1 MKLRKILACVVSVAM
16 ALSLMP
22 AIGITASAADVTA
35 TRITEY
41 GWDFDG
47 GAATSEPYLVSW
59 SNNRHPLASFRI
71 DGFDKTATGAV
82 ARLSFNSV
90 LNNGTGGATTGTIYS
105 IDPAAI
111 EAKTQSALSEAVANK
126 VKLGTVYV
134 GANGTVTT
142 DNLDITDCVTSD
154 GKIGIYLSNREEDGC
169 YSYGIST
176 LTNFQLEVETGTV
189 TSVNICT
196 VISDDET
203 GDAAYIDQYPVG
215 NLIAGS
221 TYNYTGTTDPI
232 IQGNEIY
239 VFDEERSVLSTVVAE
254 DGSSA
259 INLVYK
265 KYDSSNTFSG
275 YEVEDEG
282 AWCWFADPRS
292 ISYKNADGSIDIS
305 ILGYID
311 VHGNIK
317 ATQTDYNTNT
327 VEEVLIRSNIQ
338 PDDHNNPTFLVL
350 PDERIIVFY
359 SRHTDEKCFW
369 YRVTKEKGD
378 LTTLG
383 EEKCLATS
391 DATTYPSPFLMENDP
406 EHIYLCWRG
415 INWHPTIAKLDIPD
429 EDGNTKFVYGP
440 YQMVQSTGARPYA
453 KYASNG
459 VDKIYVTYTT
469 GHPDNEQPNW
479 VYFNAIN
486 IADMTLEDVSGNTLS
501 TIADG
506 PLGVNKT
513 DYSQSYIVDTAPG
526 DMRDWVW
533 QAAIGEDGKPVI
545 AMVRISGGK
554 TSHDYYYVKWNGEA
568 WTATFLANGGGSFHQ
583 SSGLEMCY
591 SGGMAIDP
599 DNTSIIYCSVPVEG
613 VFGTVY
619 EIIKY
624 TMSEDGT
631 EVIATE
637 PITKNSLKNNVRPF
651 VIPDSEGRDIRL
663 IWMHGDYYDWIVSKD
678 YTTQGYCTA
687 VMAENPL
694 PAKEA
699 QTDDALVS
707 EDYSSIGG
715 AFVSTT
721 ETANLIEASV
731 SGEFTVSADVYLEED
746 GQILDLGSVQLGVET
761 RDTQY
766 GAAETGNRRRVILTV
781 NGMEYVTSN
790 VYGTSDCW
798 KTFDRGTGGNY
809 GVSDYDG
816 YVNLTL
822 TYDGKYL
829 TLYRDGLID
838 AKTEASALY
847 VDDVK
852 VGGFGGY
859 AANVAVYERA
869 LSHDDVK
876 ALADAEYVVEEPSA
890 EGSVE
895 VTCSYVD
902 IDGSELLP
910 SKTITLNAGTD
921 IYNFKPDSQIVT
933 DEGIFALDEELS
945 VLEGTDV
952 TAVYYMTS
960 KFVGENLI
968 TNGSFEDEDG
978 NFSVEGWYSPSSGET
993 IGSPYETNYFYA
1005 VGTDSVITEGKVSAS
1020 SNEIPDGQWALG
1032 TRWNDGA
1039 NGLCSIKR
1047 SVAVESGKTYYVS
1060 YKIKNKNDDADGGYI
1075 RTSLIANPATITG
1088 DTNAAEEANIT
1099 NAGTVG
1105 REWKT
1110 VERIFTSTDDTDNVL
1125 FWFRWLGEGNNTGN
1139 GPYWYFDDFKLY
1151 EIQDVEVVNITFD
1164 GISEKSYGTVELG
1177 EEGDLPEDVAGYC
1190 IVSADGTERFVPEGT
1205 EEVSEG
1211 DIITTA
1217 PVNILTLSGAQVRY
1231 GGGLDED
1238 GKISE
1243 GNGIR
1248 FVATVDRSSLTAAKI
1263 VEYGIEITAE
1273 GADKA
1278 VEIPAEKWQDEE
1290 ETIFTV
1296 ALTNLGIQNYNR
1308 GYTAR
1313 AYIVVKY
1320 DSGEERKIYSSS
1332 ETSRSIYQVAAGL
1345 LTSGEISDGY
1355 GVRQDGDMLYNV
1367 LNAYVNMVGIR
1378 LTYDY
1383 ADTFSMNE
1391 DGNGAYSGTVLF
1403 DVSSEKKS
1411 DGVYSITVA
1420 PVTENVKYSAKIM
1433 SYWQEF
1439 VRINNNH
1446 STVAENISDVVY
1458 NDDGSVTFTF
1468 TVPKKQ

>member
-1 MKLRKILACVVSVAM
+1 MKLRKVLAFVVSVAM
-16 ALSLMP
+16 VLSIIP
-22 AIGITASAADVTA
+22 AIGITASAAGVTA

-41 GWDFDG
+41 GWDFTG
-47 GAATSEPYLVSW
+47 GTTTDAPYLVSW
-59 SNNRHPLASFRI
+59 TNNRHPLAVFKI
-71 DGFDKTATGAV
+71 DGFDKTTMGAV
-82 ARLSFNSV
+82 AKLSFTSA
-90 LNNGTGGATTGTIYS
+90 LNNGASGATTGTIYA

-111 EAKTQSALSEAVANK
+111 EAKTQNALSTAVANK

-134 GANGTVTT
+134 GINGTVTT
-142 DNLDITDCVTSD
+142 DSIDITDCITSD

-176 LTNFQLEVETGTV
+176 LTNFQLEVEIGTV

-196 VISDDET
+196 LIFDEET
-203 GDAAYIDQYPVG
+203 GNVTYIDQYPVG
-215 NLIAGS
+215 SLIAGS

-232 IQGNEIY
+232 TQGDDIY
-239 VFDEERSVLSTVVAE
+239 IFDEEQSSLSTVVSE
-254 DGSSA
+254 DGSSV
-259 INLVYK
+259 IKLVYK

-275 YEVEDEG
+275 YEVDDEG

-292 ISYKNADGSIDIS
+292 ISYKNEDGSIDIS

-317 ATQTDYNTNT
+317 ATQIDHNTNT

-359 SRHTDEKCFW
+359 SRHTDEACFW

-383 EEKCLATS
+383 EEKCLVTS
-391 DATTYPSPFLMENDP
+391 AATTYPSPFLMEEDP
-406 EHIYLCWRG
+406 DHIYLCWRG

-429 EDGNTKFVYGP
+429 ADGNTQFVYGP

-453 KYASNG
+453 KYTSNG

-486 IADMTLEDVSGNTLS
+486 IADMTLEDVNGNTLS
-501 TIADG
+501 TIANG
-506 PLGVNKT
+506 PLSVDKT

-526 DMRDWVW
+526 NLRDWVW
-533 QAAIGEDGKPVI
+533 QAAIGADGKPVI

-568 WTATFLANGGGSFHQ
+568 WVTTFLANGGGSFHQ

-599 DNTSIIYCSVPVEG
+599 DNTNIIYCSVPVEG
-613 VFGTVY
+613 VFGKVY

-631 EVIATE
+631 EVLATE
-637 PITKNSLKNNVRPF
+637 AITKNSLKNNVRPF
-651 VIPDSEGRDIRL
+651 IIPDSEGRDIRL
-663 IWMHGDYYDWIVSKD
+663 IWMHGDYYDWIVSKE
-678 YTTQGYCTA
+678 YTTRGYCTS
-687 VMAENPL
+687 VMAESPL
-694 PAKEA
+694 PTKEA

-721 ETANLIEASV
+721 ETANLIGASV

-761 RDTQY
+761 RDTRY
-766 GAAETGNRRRVILTV
+766 GASVTGDRRRVVLTV
-781 NGMEYVTSN
+781 NGTEYLTSN

-798 KTFDRGTGGNY
+798 TTFDRGTGGNY
-809 GVSDYDG
+809 GVSDYEG

-838 AKTEASALY
+838 AKIEAPALY
-847 VDDVK
+847 VDNVK

-859 AANVAVYERA
+859 VENAVVYERA

-876 ALADAEYVVEEPSA
+876 ALAEAEYVVEEPSA
-890 EGSVE
+890 EGSVA

-910 SKTITLNAGTD
+910 SKSITLNAGTD
-921 IYNFKPDSQIVT
+921 IYNFKPDNQIVT
-933 DEGIFALDEELS
+933 DKGIFALDKDLS

-952 TAVYYMTS
+952 KAVYYMTL

-968 TNGSFEDEDG
+968 TNGSFEDENG
-978 NFSVEGWYSPSSGET
+978 NFSVEGWYSPLSGAT
-993 IGSPYETNYFYA
+993 IGSPYTTNNFYA
-1005 VGTDSVITEGKVSAS
+1005 VGTDSIVMSGEVSAS
-1020 SNEIPDGQWALG
+1020 SNVIPDGQWALG
-1032 TRWNDGA
+1032 TRWNDRA
-1039 NGLCSIKR
+1039 NELCSIKR

-1060 YKIKNKNDDADGGYI
+1060 YKVKNKNDNADGGYI
-1075 RTSLIANPATITG
+1075 RTSLIANPATIVG

-1099 NAGTVG
+1099 DAGIVG

-1110 VERIFTSTDDTDNVL
+1110 VERIFTATEDTDNVL
-1125 FWFRWLGEGNNTGN
+1125 FWFRWLGEQNNPGN
-1139 GPYWYFDDFKLY
+1139 GPYWYFDDFKIY
-1151 EIQDVEVVNITFD
+1151 ETQDVEVVNITFD
-1164 GISEKSYGTVELG
+1164 GASEKTYGTVELG
-1177 EEGDLPEDVAGYC
+1177 EDSSLPEGVAGYY
-1190 IVSADGTERFVPEGT
+1190 IVSADGTESF
-1205 EEVSEG
+1205 VSEG
-1211 DIITTA
+1211 TKDVSDGDSITTV

-1231 GGGLDED
+1231 GGGLDEN

-1248 FVATVDRSSLTAAKI
+1248 FVATVDRSSLATGKI
-1263 VEYGIEITAE
+1263 TEYGIEIRAE
-1273 GADKA
+1273 GSDTV
-1278 VEIPAEKWQDEE
+1278 VEIPADKWQDDG
-1290 ETIFTV
+1290 ETIFTA
-1296 ALTNLGIQNYNR
+1296 ALTNLNTQNYNR
-1308 GYTAR
+1308 IYTAR

-1332 ETSRSIYQVAAGL
+1332 EASRSIYQVAAGL
-1345 LTSGEISDGY
+1345 LASGEISDGY
-1355 GVRQDGDMLYNV
+1355 GVQQYGDSIYNV

-1378 LTYDY
+1378 LTFDF
-1383 ADTFSMNE
+1383 ADTFTMREEGS
-1391 DGNGAYSGTVLF
+1391 GAYSGNILF

-1411 DGVYSITVA
+1411 DGVYSITVT

-1446 STVAENISDVVY
+1446 SIVAENISDVVY
-1458 NDDGSVTFTF
+1458 NDNGGVTFTF
-1468 TVPKKQ
+1468 TVPKE